1 MIINGQ
7 GKFMIVLSAAFLV
20 LNTFFIGL
28 RVYTKT
34 AISKNFSWNDVGMM
48 TVVLTY
54 GSLMALLILGVMNGI
69 GEHIAAGALAKLGD
83 ALKYIWFLE
92 VIYVVLTSIMKASI
106 ASTLLQWAHKRVH
119 IVLLWTAIVL
129 DALICSVFV
138 FYLIFQCQPVSYA
151 WTFIDPKSKGHCA
164 PLTGQLYM
172 GYALCLVT
180 ISLDM
185 LFLFV
190 PFFMLKGRGVS
201 QRVKLYIYGL
211 FGLGVLASIANFIRL
226 AALVKLK
233 ASADALFDAAPV
245 FEWSVVEVSI
255 GICVAGILEL
265 GPLMRKYNVKG
276 FESYSSFAKLED
288 DKRPIIIKMQ
298 NIER

>member
-7 GKFMIVLSAAFLV
+7 GKFMIVLSAVFLA
-20 LNTFFIGL
+20 LNMFFIGL

-34 AISKNFSWNDVGMM
+34 VVSKTFSMNDVGMM

-54 GSLMALLILGVMNGI
+54 ASLMALLILGVKNGI
-69 GEHIAAGALAKLGD
+69 GGHITAASLTNIGES
-83 ALKYIWFLE
+83 LKYIWFLE
-92 VIYVVLTSIMKASI
+92 VIYVLLTSIMKASI
-106 ASTLLQWAHKRVH
+106 ATTLLQWAQKRVH

-129 DALICSVFV
+129 DALICSIFV

-151 WTFIDPKSKGHCA
+151 WTFINPASKGHCA
-164 PLTGQLYM
+164 PFTGQLYM
-172 GYALCLVT
+172 GYALCIVT

-190 PFFMLKGRGVS
+190 PFFMLEGRGVS
-201 QRVKLYIYGL
+201 QRIKLYIYGL

-233 ASADALFDAAPV
+233 ASSDALFDAAPV

-276 FESYSSFAKLED
+276 FESYSTFAKLED
-288 DKRPIIIKMQ
+288 DKKPIIIKLQ
-298 NIER
+298 TIER